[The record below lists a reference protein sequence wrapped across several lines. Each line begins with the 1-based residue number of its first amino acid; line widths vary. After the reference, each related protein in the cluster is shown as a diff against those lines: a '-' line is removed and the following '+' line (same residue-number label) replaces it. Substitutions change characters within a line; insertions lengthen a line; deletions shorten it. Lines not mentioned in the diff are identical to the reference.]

1 MSPFLAHRVISARC
15 RIWSLSGHSGL
26 GRTCCWLDPVA
37 NNPFQPCERAARM
50 ERLSD
55 AELMRIFSLN
65 IGGLGGREERY
76 LIVAC
81 TVITDV
87 PEAVGP

>member
-1 MSPFLAHRVISARC
+1 LTY
-15 RIWSLSGHSGL
+15 
-26 GRTCCWLDPVA
+26 GRKRRT
-37 NNPFQPCERAARM
+37 
-50 ERLSD
+50 
-55 AELMRIFSLN
+55 
-65 IGGLGGREERY
+65 GGREESY

>member
-1 MSPFLAHRVISARC
+1 MAPHALTPSASTLVPRTKELLRRSSRDARARQRNRRFEQPAHLA
-15 RIWSLSGHSGL
+15 
-26 GRTCCWLDPVA
+26 GR
-37 NNPFQPCERAARM
+37 
-50 ERLSD
+50 
-55 AELMRIFSLN
+55 
-65 IGGLGGREERY
+65 RY

>member
-1 MSPFLAHRVISARC
+1 V
-15 RIWSLSGHSGL
+15 
-26 GRTCCWLDPVA
+26 PVGVKVG
-37 NNPFQPCERAARM
+37 RAARVG
-50 ERLSD
+50 D
-55 AELMRIFSLN
+55 AIEARK
-65 IGGLGGREERY
+65 RY